1 MMECIGIDAHKSS
14 CTVKVLDT
22 KGGLKEKWI
31 FPTTRT
37 GIQEFIKR
45 APKGIPVAIEAST
58 SGKAVARVL
67 QEHNVDIH
75 MGVPAKLAMI
85 TQSDVKTDDRDS
97 VNLAHLLQAG
107 YFPECYIPTNEI
119 EDHRNMI
126 RNRMQIGKKISAVKN
141 QVHTLIARNL
151 LVHEFKGSTDVFGV
165 EGMETLSEIELPS
178 NEKKVLARHMM
189 ELKILLNQEE
199 EMQREMAKIGQDN
212 EDVKLLM
219 TIPGIDYY
227 TAIALIAEIGDIKR
241 FPTKRHLCSYSGVV
255 PKARN
260 SGDVVSQHQRV
271 KHGNNV
277 LKYFLTN
284 AVQGILKTKK
294 NTAIKIF
301 YRKKEKQI
309 GAPKAQVAAA
319 RKLASV
325 VWWVLTN
332 KKPYVDEDPVL
343 TKRKHK
349 NMNAKAIKAEKEIS
363 QEDIKKLIGEI
374 EQKRDV
380 LDRIIHDVEN
390 G

>member
-1 MMECIGIDAHKSS
+1 
-14 CTVKVLDT
+14 
-22 KGGLKEKWI
+22 
-31 FPTTRT
+31 
-37 GIQEFIKR
+37 
-45 APKGIPVAIEAST
+45 
-58 SGKAVARVL
+58 
-67 QEHNVDIH
+67 
-75 MGVPAKLAMI
+75 
-85 TQSDVKTDDRDS
+85 
-97 VNLAHLLQAG
+97 
-107 YFPECYIPTNEI
+107 
-119 EDHRNMI
+119 
-126 RNRMQIGKKISAVKN
+126 
-141 QVHTLIARNL
+141 
-151 LVHEFKGSTDVFGV
+151 
-165 EGMETLSEIELPS
+165 
-178 NEKKVLARHMM
+178 
-189 ELKILLNQEE
+189 
-199 EMQREMAKIGQDN
+199 
-212 EDVKLLM
+212 M